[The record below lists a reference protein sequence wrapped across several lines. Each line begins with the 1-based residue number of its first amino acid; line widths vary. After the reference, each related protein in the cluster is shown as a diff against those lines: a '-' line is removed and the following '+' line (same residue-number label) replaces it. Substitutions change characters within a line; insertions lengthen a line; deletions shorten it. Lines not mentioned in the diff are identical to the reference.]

1 VIVRDRV
8 PEAHVREHALHCTAT
23 RTSVPLRLRVLN
35 GRGSIG
41 CAELA
46 AHGNTGPVFH
56 EYETSMHGMPE
67 AAAHASVDGGI
78 GIAAHNDESTESCV
92 AASRQLTLRTEYRAG
107 YRRGWPI
114 LYFMHAM
121 QEELS
126 NHVQAAGASRCVCI
140 RMRLC
145 HEGTPSVLGFHQP
158 ARCGA
163 G

>member
-1 VIVRDRV
+1 M
-8 PEAHVREHALHCTAT
+8 REHALHCTAA

-46 AHGNTGPVFH
+46 AHGSTGPVFH

-107 YRRGWPI
+107 YSRGWPI
-114 LYFMHAM
+114 LYLCMPCKKSFPTTSWPPA
-121 QEELS
+121 Q
-126 NHVQAAGASRCVCI
+126 AGACAFACD
-140 RMRLC
+140 C
-145 HEGTPSVLGFHQP
+145 ATKVLLRYSASTSQHGA
-158 ARCGA
+158 ARASTIGREA
-163 G
+163 HVRA